1 MLPLSV
7 FAGVGHNQMNYVVL
21 QFVLNVLFVINYLRI
36 ETLGTYNK
44 DVLDIANRLRALLFV
59 LLLFEKI
66 NRIITLA
73 YFLIA
78 AI

>member
-1 MLPLSV
+1 MLALSV
-7 FAGVGHNQMNYVVL
+7 FAGVG
-21 QFVLNVLFVINYLRI
+21 I

-66 NRIITLA
+66 TRIITLA